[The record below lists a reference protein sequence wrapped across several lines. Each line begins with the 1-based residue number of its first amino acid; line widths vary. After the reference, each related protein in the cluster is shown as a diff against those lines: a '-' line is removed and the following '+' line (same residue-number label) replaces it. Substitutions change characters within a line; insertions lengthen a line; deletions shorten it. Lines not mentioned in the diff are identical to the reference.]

1 MPNQE
6 ATEPDNALAQAMR
19 DLGAVRGTNSVLRS
33 SVVEA
38 PPLDDADFIEDF
50 RRTTGYIINSA
61 GSIVGRDPNWVG
73 PEPAPASGA
82 KPLPLPHEGQEPQ
95 PPSHPHPQEAPVFGH
110 SPGKIRRG
118 IDLDAAV
125 AIVDG
130 TPFKL
135 SPEEVANVANFIISV
150 MTRGLQ
156 AEYGLVPPAPPKEE
170 MEEKEVVKEDDNVP
184 AVPSGEE
191 AGRVP
196 YTPRK
201 KGRAE

>member
-6 ATEPDNALAQAMR
+6 ATEPNNALAQAMR
-19 DLGAVRGTNSVLRS
+19 DLGAVRGTNTVLRS

-38 PPLDDADFIEDF
+38 PPLDDDDFIEDF

-61 GSIVGRDPNWVG
+61 GNITGRDPNWTG

-95 PPSHPHPQEAPVFGH
+95 PPSHPQPQEAQVFGRT
-110 SPGKIRRG
+110 PGKIRRG

-135 SPEEVANVANFIISV
+135 SPEEVANVASFIISV

-170 MEEKEVVKEDDNVP
+170 KEEKKEEEKDANVP

-196 YTPRK
+196 LPS
-201 KGRAE
+201 RAKAGKE